1 MLSDNTNRDLD
12 YSGYSGTPPYDHPVY
27 KTTSLLRPY
36 SFKPNVKTLSH
47 FIILKTPLMR
57 PPRYYDQDFMAQR
70 WSYYRGSTV
79 LRVKLV
85 NKVLVTQV

>member
-1 MLSDNTNRDLD
+1 MMNGSKKNIPRKNCKISSLLESHFVSSLAYNTKQAP
-12 YSGYSGTPPYDHPVY
+12 SMYSGTPPYDHPVY

-36 SFKPNVKTLSH
+36 S

-70 WSYYRGSTV
+70 WSH
-79 LRVKLV
+79 
-85 NKVLVTQV
+85 